1 MNKTSRLLLLTA
13 VILMSCVNAGYSAE
27 SYKFALTDMTWA
39 EFYAGE
45 TGKSSADLYAE
56 GLDAVS
62 SPTSRVAYRFTQL
75 VSESNDLGGRD
86 ITGVKDVQVRM
97 NQQVYNA
104 MSSDTRYTFV
114 DDTFTEFKP
123 VNADGSFGSM
133 VTELHTQDNAA
144 VSLTTPA
151 VWGTYLFDVGSIDV
165 TLGSGDTRC
174 YMGALVETSDGKIY
188 GMRHNNNLWFN
199 AKDIAL
205 STKEFTEVHGVSR
218 RYKYTSDMEG
228 KTVRK
233 ITYML
238 KNLPDEVVNCNVF
251 LKYQTS
257 ASVYPVYDEGYH
269 AVMAGENIT
278 VTLAFSGVPSN
289 SDYKLSGVT
298 FGTGRNRRAISGC
311 TFSDDVLTINGQTQ
325 EGIYTATFSDSNYAD
340 ISASIN
346 VCTTDATDK
355 IISADRNAAGL
366 TFLLTPAGVS
376 DSTDAV
382 LEAQNFVNATD
393 YTSVDANF
401 TENFTGGSNQIE
413 GSGFTKSE
421 PESP

>member
-133 VTELHTQDNAA
+133 VTELHAQDKAA

-165 TLGSGDTRC
+165 TLGSGDTRY

-257 ASVYPVYDEGYH
+257 ASVYPVYD
-269 AVMAGENIT
+269 
-278 VTLAFSGVPSN
+278 
-289 SDYKLSGVT
+289 
-298 FGTGRNRRAISGC
+298 GRNVRNGKEQKSNIRVYVLGRC
-311 TFSDDVLTINGQTQ
+311 THD
-325 EGIYTATFSDSNYAD
+325 
-340 ISASIN
+340 
-346 VCTTDATDK
+346 
-355 IISADRNAAGL
+355 
-366 TFLLTPAGVS
+366 
-376 DSTDAV
+376 
-382 LEAQNFVNATD
+382 
-393 YTSVDANF
+393 
-401 TENFTGGSNQIE
+401 
-413 GSGFTKSE
+413 
-421 PESP
+421 